1 MALSAR
7 PRAMRAGNISRGST
21 RIRPLGAHNLAR
33 GAQPNRRH
41 GDTGGAL
48 VRSRRVGTVDLVA
61 DATVDA
67 IAAVG
72 VTALL
77 TIAGVK

>member
-1 MALSAR
+1 
-7 PRAMRAGNISRGST
+7 
-21 RIRPLGAHNLAR
+21 
-33 GAQPNRRH
+33 
-41 GDTGGAL
+41 
-48 VRSRRVGTVDLVA
+48 VGTVDLVA